1 MGNPLEFRNVEI
13 WVHPIPPLFIFFT
26 FFLLLYFVAYLLV
39 FKNWTSRLRPEASSC
54 FISLFHGTPAAI
66 LATFSL
72 LSNHNPH
79 SFASPNTPFQNV
91 VLEYSIAYFTMDL
104 IHYLIFYPKEILFIA
119 HHVATLFVFLTCRY
133 AVSHGAFS
141 ILVLLVLAEV
151 TSFLQNLWT
160 LANVRRFDNEFAA
173 KMYAV
178 LSPPFYVLYT
188 IVRGFLGPMFVYR
201 MAAFY
206 ISGGADGLIPR
217 WVWASWI
224 GVVAAAIVVSILWIW
239 NLWVDLTRER
249 SRGLEKKVE

>member
-1 MGNPLEFRNVEI
+1 
-13 WVHPIPPLFIFFT
+13 
-26 FFLLLYFVAYLLV
+26 
-39 FKNWTSRLRPEASSC
+39 
-54 FISLFHGTPAAI
+54 
-66 LATFSL
+66 
-72 LSNHNPH
+72 
-79 SFASPNTPFQNV
+79 
-91 VLEYSIAYFTMDL
+91 MDL
-104 IHYLIFYPKEILFIA
+104 IHYLVFYPKEILFIA